1 MSYIGQNLNVANST
15 PRASETQV
23 GLTPYATTVE
33 TFFGVEAGKAVTP
46 VGVMAA
52 LNLYGVT
59 QADQR
64 QATAWVN
71 FNGTGT
77 VAIRGAYNVSSI
89 TDNGAGHYSVN
100 FLTPMTNEN
109 YCICLGPGGIPTTGL
124 PFALANMNASGQIV
138 APTVNNFRLYCG
150 VNGQAGVDPTYVYCQ
165 VFGGRT

>member
-71 FNGTGT
+71 FNGEGT

-89 TDNGAGHYSVN
+89 TDNGTGDYTIN
-100 FLTPMTNEN
+100 FTTPMNN
-109 YCICLGPGGIPTTGL
+109 VDYSFIGQSLGFAATGYTPRGVSSKNTSSLRLLFGGT
-124 PFALANMNASGQIV
+124 
-138 APTVNNFRLYCG
+138 
-150 VNGQAGVDPTYVYCQ
+150 AGAVDYQQVSIQ
-165 VFGGRT
+165 VFGGK

>member
-23 GLTPYATTVE
+23 GLTPYATTAE
-33 TFFGVEAGKAVTP
+33 TLLGSEAGKAVTP

-52 LNLYGVT
+52 LNSYGVT

-71 FNGTGT
+71 FNGIGT

-89 TDNGAGHYSVN
+89 TDNGTGNYTIN
-100 FLTPMTNEN
+100 FTTPMNNAN
-109 YCICLGPGGIPTTGL
+109 YAAVGMNSHDA
-124 PFALANMNASGQIV
+124 ALARSNGRNANSFSIFFDNVGGV
-138 APTVNNFRLYCG
+138 AGIDSDDVN
-150 VNGQAGVDPTYVYCQ
+150 VI
-165 VFGGRT
+165 VFGGK

>member
-77 VAIRGAYNVSSI
+77 VAIRDAYNVSSI
-89 TDNGAGHYSVN
+89 TDNGTGDYTIN
-100 FLTPMTNEN
+100 FTTPMNN
-109 YCICLGPGGIPTTGL
+109 ADYAAVG
-124 PFALANMNASGQIV
+124 MNAHDAALCRWKGQTANSFTIFLDNV
-138 APTVNNFRLYCG
+138 GG
-150 VNGQAGVDPTYVYCQ
+150 VAGVDSTYVA
-165 VFGGRT
+165 VIAFGGK

>member
-1 MSYIGQNLNVANST
+1 MQQPL
-15 PRASETQV
+15 RR
-23 GLTPYATTVE
+23 
-33 TFFGVEAGKAVTP
+33 FFGVEAGKAVTP

-89 TDNGAGHYSVN
+89 TDNGTGDYTIN
-100 FLTPMTNEN
+100 FTTPMNNTDYACAMSCERGSENTITGAPMLYDSSAKTPNSVRIRYMSSSSGTNKAQMSL
-109 YCICLGPGGIPTTGL
+109 I
-124 PFALANMNASGQIV
+124 
-138 APTVNNFRLYCG
+138 
-150 VNGQAGVDPTYVYCQ
+150 
-165 VFGGRT
+165 VFGGK